1 VKAQGMDSPDVET
14 LCTLPDNAQSWRDV
28 GFIVGA
34 LETHEVRDVSKR
46 VRPIQ
51 VGPVGP
57 HGLVIA

>member
-1 VKAQGMDSPDVET
+1 MDSPDVET

-51 VGPVGP
+51 VGP